1 MRGASPS
8 VVSVCG
14 LLVGALVVGCGSD
27 GGNTLPTEFVPG
39 DTVTVSKGS
48 PFAECSAD
56 LDPELPFF
64 ADSEVEPWLVV
75 NPTNRDHFAAVWQ
88 QDRYA
93 LSACRGNVT
102 SVSFDAGQNW
112 QEAVLPGLGRC
123 SGGEWD
129 AVSDPWLT
137 FAANGDLYH
146 VSLVIARETEAEPN
160 RHALIVHKSVDGGLT
175 WGNPITVSETD
186 EGFGED
192 KETITADPY
201 DACSVYLVWTRLE
214 PAPPHKLMFSRTT
227 DCGENWEEARAI
239 RAEIPT
245 EGGDQIVVLPDGTLF
260 MSIVVGLQVSR
271 VEPWEL
277 AGIRS
282 SDGGETWSEPTKIAD
297 VHAISPFAPDPAQ
310 RIRSGWDDIA
320 VDRRTGNLYMVW
332 EDSFREPRLTQVAFA
347 QSTDGGLTWSPEV
360 RLDQTPVNDYSLLS
374 LLEQA
379 ILPSV
384 AVSEDG
390 TIGVTYYNF
399 QNDTAG
405 DSRSDADHWFI
416 HCHPEVT
423 DCTDAANWGE
433 QILLT
438 KESFDYNAA
447 PVSRGL
453 FLGDYV
459 GLAAAGSDF
468 FA

>member
-1 MRGASPS
+1 MRDASPS

-14 LLVGALVVGCGSD
+14 VLVGALVVG
-27 GGNTLPTEFVPG
+27 
-39 DTVTVSKGS
+39 
-48 PFAECSAD
+48 D

-332 EDSFREPRLTQVAFA
+332 EDSFR
-347 QSTDGGLTWSPEV
+347 D
-360 RLDQTPVNDYSLLS
+360 S

-405 DSRSDADHWFI
+405 DSRSDADRANPADQRI
-416 HCHPEVT
+416 VRLQRGARLAGLVPRRLRRPGGRRQRLLR
-423 DCTDAANWGE
+423 AA
-433 QILLT
+433 
-438 KESFDYNAA
+438 
-447 PVSRGL
+447 
-453 FLGDYV
+453 LGHDRQRP
-459 GLAAAGSDF
+459 G
-468 FA
+468 